1 MTFWGVQLTQL
12 SAFVLFIVLIGCS
25 SSIKKPLSEAELLAQ
40 ARATPL
46 NAYREAMAI
55 RRSDPVKACHTFKEL
70 SEQMNFFLKEESR
83 IRAYELCDEPLPLIN
98 TDSWPSEIS
107 QSLGPFLNRI
117 QLSKSQTLDST
128 FQVESLKR
136 ALQAFDDKK
145 ARLNFADDVYKKCDN
160 EKCRAD
166 VERHLF
172 DLDPVRDLQLRT
184 TQPLKYVDALREQRR
199 FSESI
204 DILKGLIRDPK
215 VKPEDK
221 SQAYQKLRLIYK
233 VSEKRKNYLETSVE
247 YHNWALDSWKKS
259 KKDSVRA
266 KIYLD
271 SILISARTLW
281 TEDRYDTAQ
290 GILTEGSRLL
300 KGLLSLEE
308 VFFVLARMAEEKKD
322 FARALN
328 FYEFVDREPLTT
340 TTNRAKYDWSKAWL
354 QIKLKIFDQAAPSL
368 ADIATKTKDQG
379 ERFKALFWQAY
390 ALEKLAEKDKAK
402 EILTK
407 VASED
412 ILGYYGMLSHYK
424 LGTYLTP
431 LTSRGSQLIFDDSSP
446 LELRKAKM
454 LIEAQDDEFSKV
466 YLNNFKKSPQFAQYE
481 IQTYL
486 LYAKAQQYLA
496 FFAALNA
503 SPMET
508 KKTVLETHPYLVFPT
523 DYMDLINEHA
533 RAFNVEPELVF
544 SIIRQESTFNPNV
557 KSPAEAYGLMQLISS
572 TARKNAKKLKMP
584 WTGVERLYEPE
595 YNIKLGTYELS
606 LLYKRIGNYIQLAS
620 SYNAAESAVRGWYK
634 TRYNEDSL
642 IFIEDIPYDETRSYV
657 KHVIR
662 NMVFYRRLLSRSP
675 YKIEDRLFYLPATS
689 VQTAVPTPI
698 PATASSAPN
707 ASTPQPTPDS
717 IAQ

>member
-1 MTFWGVQLTQL
+1 MRIRLTQL
-12 SAFVLFIVLIGCS
+12 AAFVLFTVLISCT

-46 NAYREAMAI
+46 NAYREALTL

-70 SEQMNFFLKEESR
+70 SDQMSFFLKEESR
-83 IRAYELCDEPLPLIN
+83 IRAYEVCDEPLPLIN

-117 QLSKSQTLDST
+117 QLSKSQSLDNS
-128 FQVESLKR
+128 FQVENLKR

-145 ARLNFADDVYKKCDN
+145 ARLAFADEVYKKCDN
-160 EKCRAD
+160 EKCRAE

-172 DLDPVRDLQLRT
+172 DLDPVRDLQLRS

-204 DILKGLIRDPK
+204 DILQNLIRNPK
-215 VKPEDK
+215 TKVDDI
-221 SQAYQKLRLIYK
+221 SQAYQKLRIIYK
-233 VSEKRKNYLETSVE
+233 ISEKRKNYLETSVE
-247 YHNWALDSWKKS
+247 FHNWAMNSWKKS
-259 KKDSVRA
+259 KKDNNRA
-266 KIYLD
+266 KIYLE
-271 SILISARTLW
+271 SILIAARTLW

-300 KGLLSLEE
+300 KGQISLEE

-340 TTNRAKYDWSKAWL
+340 TTSRAKFDWSKAWL
-354 QIKLKIFDQAAPSL
+354 QIKLKIFEQAAPSL
-368 ADIATKTKDQG
+368 ADIAAKTKDQG
-379 ERFKALFWQAY
+379 EKFKALFWQAY
-390 ALEKLAEKDKAK
+390 ALEKLNEKAKSK
-402 EILTK
+402 EILAK

-412 ILGYYGMLSHYK
+412 ILGYYGMLSNYK
-424 LGTYLTP
+424 LETRLEP
-431 LTSRGSQLIFDDSSP
+431 LTSRGSQLNFDELSP

-466 YLNNFKKSPQFAQYE
+466 YLSNFKKSPQFSRFE

-496 FFAALNA
+496 FFAALNT
-503 SPMET
+503 SSMET
-508 KKTVLETHPYLVFPT
+508 KKMVLETHPYLVFPT
-523 DYMDLINEHA
+523 DYMDIITEQA
-533 RAFNVEPELVF
+533 RAQNIEPELVF

-572 TARKNAKKLKMP
+572 TARKNAKKLKLP
-584 WTGVERLYEPE
+584 WTGVEKLYDPE
-595 YNIKLGTYELS
+595 YNIKLGTYELAN
-606 LLYKRIGNYIQLAS
+606 LYKRIGNYIQLAS

-662 NMVFYRRLLSRSP
+662 NMVFYRRLLSSTP
-675 YKIEDRLFYLPATS
+675 YKIEDRLFFLP
-689 VQTAVPTPI
+689 VM
-698 PATASSAPN
+698 AS
-707 ASTPQPTPDS
+707 Q
-717 IAQ
+717 AQDR